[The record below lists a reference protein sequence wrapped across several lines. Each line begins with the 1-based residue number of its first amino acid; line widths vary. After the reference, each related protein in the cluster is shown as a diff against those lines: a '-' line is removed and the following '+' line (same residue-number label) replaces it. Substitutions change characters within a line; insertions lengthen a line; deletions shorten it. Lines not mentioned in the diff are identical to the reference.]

1 MEALPVSS
9 NCTSKEDLPV
19 KLMLPVE
26 KNLPLS
32 IIFICRE
39 DLAVSIVVS
48 REHMPVLT
56 VVPEERTCLYQLLY
70 LKRGIVFIKF
80 YYLEKG
86 RFKCRD
92 LIRLIQLPKF
102 WNLFGVLH
110 TPVGEKRDQK
120 GQKPNSSNEIK

>member
-9 NCTSKEDLPV
+9 TCTSKEDLPV
-19 KLMLPVE
+19 
-26 KNLPLS
+26 S
-32 IIFICRE
+32 IIFFYRE

-48 REHMPVLT
+48 RELMPVST

-80 YYLEKG
+80 CYLEKG